1 MCLQLQLII
10 LLKKVSIVFFVNRQA
25 VCIWGEAC
33 ILDPAFISTHYFP
46 FVAHWYFSLFVKE

>member
-1 MCLQLQLII
+1 
-10 LLKKVSIVFFVNRQA
+10 VSIVFFVNRQA